1 MNTRNILTKLIPAI
15 ATVCAILAAAPY
27 ELGEVATL
35 IAPEWKPMILKISI
49 AAYAVGRFV
58 EWIAKTYFPEIP
70 IESPKKPPILP
81 LAILGAFLAFGLVGC
96 QTRNWNVGAAFAA
109 QDDAGN
115 SVALD
120 FRQHDIGIA
129 FRNQGMELRLEGFA
143 K

>member
-1 MNTRNILTKLIPAI
+1 MKTLLTKLIPAI

-58 EWIAKTYFPEIP
+58 EWIAKTYFPELP
-70 IESPKKPPILP
+70 VEKPKKPTILP
-81 LAILGAFLAFGLVGC
+81 LAILGALIGVGLFGC
-96 QTRNWNVGAAFAA
+96 QTRKLKP
-109 QDDAGN
+109 AGVN
-115 SVALD
+115 YAP
-120 FRQHDIGIA
+120 FCATQHD
-129 FRNQGMELRLEGFA
+129 RDMEGFG